1 MTWLDDLPLTGI
13 ALAILAALLAAATVG
28 YRGHLWLLHRSGE
41 TESES
46 HDYLLS
52 AVLGLLALLLGFT
65 FSLALDR
72 FEARRVMV
80 VEEANALSSAWLR
93 TQLLEPSREAPIK
106 ALLRDY
112 LDVRLDWSEAPA
124 APDNAERT
132 RDLQQKLWAATSQ
145 ALRSDPNLQI
155 SRGLIDTMNES
166 FDLATA
172 RIAARSAHVPD
183 RVLSVLL
190 LYAILSAAMLGY
202 TAAAKG
208 RPQRIAT
215 SAVMVLLTLAMV
227 MILDIDRPRNG
238 SIQVS
243 QQPLEDLQQSWR

>member
-1 MTWLDDLPLTGI
+1 MQWLDALPLGVV
-13 ALAILAALLAAATVG
+13 AFAILATLLIFATIG
-28 YRGHLWLLHRSGE
+28 YRGHLWLLHRAGE

-46 HDYLLS
+46 HEYLLA

-65 FSLALDR
+65 FSLALNR
-72 FEARRVMV
+72 YEARRVMV
-80 VEEANALSSAWLR
+80 VEEANALSTAWLK
-93 TQLLEPSREAPIK
+93 TQLLEPSKEAAIK

-124 APDNAERT
+124 APDNAART
-132 RDLQQKLWAATSQ
+132 RDLQQKLWAATGQ
-145 ALRSDPNLQI
+145 ALRSDPNPQL
-155 SRGLIDTMNES
+155 SRGLMDTMNES

-172 RIAARSAHVPD
+172 RVEARSAHVPN

-190 LYAILSAAMLGY
+190 LYATLSAAMLGY

-227 MILDIDRPRNG
+227 MILDIDRPRDG

-243 QQPLEDLQQSWR
+243 QQPLEDLKQSWQ